1 MATQYIANHPIKDMC
16 LEAER
21 NLGLRLSMI
30 CWDYPALVIL
40 GIRVGQAAEE
50 EGGDTDTEESDG
62 EGE

>member
-1 MATQYIANHPIKDMC
+1 
-16 LEAER
+16 
-21 NLGLRLSMI
+21 MI